1 MNIYKRWMIVIFFL
15 SFSFLSKDMML
26 YAQNIA
32 DNSFIAD
39 NSVQVA
45 LNLED
50 EVNARYSFGFSSN
63 EIKSLDDEVEDITSR
78 GVELSVS
85 EDKKEVT
92 LGDQKVYIWWKVL
105 SSKPFVMKISISSLK
120 RVDPVVSGGIGE
132 FPVSISYISKDGE
145 EKILTSET
153 VFYEG
158 VVYERTDTTVYGDC
172 DSIPLDIFANG
183 VEDVV
188 PGDYSGTVK
197 LNLFVG
203 E

>member
-1 MNIYKRWMIVIFFL
+1 MNIYKRWMIVIFLL

-50 EVNARYSFGFSSN
+50 EINARYSFGFSSN

>member
-1 MNIYKRWMIVIFFL
+1 MNIYKRWMMIICFL
-15 SFSFLSKDMML
+15 SLSFLSKDMML
-26 YAQNIA
+26 YSQKI
-32 DNSFIAD
+32 SD

-45 LNLED
+45 LDLED
-50 EVNARYSFGFSSN
+50 EINARYSFGFSSN

-120 RVDPVVSGGIGE
+120 RIEPVISGGVGE
-132 FPVSISYISKDGE
+132 FPVSISYISKDGS
-145 EKILTSET
+145 EKTITSET
-153 VFYEG
+153 VFEEG

-172 DSIPLDIFANG
+172 DSIPLDIFAKG
-183 VEDVV
+183 IEDVV

-197 LNLFVG
+197 LNLFIG

>member
-1 MNIYKRWMIVIFFL
+1 MNIYKRWMMIICFL
-15 SFSFLSKDMML
+15 SLSFLSKDMML
-26 YAQNIA
+26 YSQKI
-32 DNSFIAD
+32 SD

-50 EVNARYSFGFSSN
+50 EINARYSFGFSSN
-63 EIKSLDDEVEDITSR
+63 EIKSLYDEVEDITSR

-92 LGDQKVYIWWKVL
+92 LGGQSVYIWWKVL

-132 FPVSISYISKDGE
+132 FPVSISYIRKDGE
-145 EKILTSET
+145 EKMLTSET

-158 VVYERTDTTVYGDC
+158 VVYERTDTSVYGDC
-172 DSIPLDIFANG
+172 DSIPLDIFASG

-197 LNLFVG
+197 LNLFIG
-203 E
+203 D

>member
-1 MNIYKRWMIVIFFL
+1 MNIYKRWMIIICFL
-15 SFSFLSKDMML
+15 SLSFLSKDMML
-26 YAQNIA
+26 YSQN
-32 DNSFIAD
+32 IAD

-50 EVNARYSFGFSSN
+50 EINARYSFGFSSN
-63 EIKSLDDEVEDITSR
+63 EIKSLYDEVEDITSR

-92 LGDQKVYIWWKVL
+92 LGDQNVYIWWKVL

-158 VVYERTDTTVYGDC
+158 VVYERTDTTIYGDC
-172 DSIPLDIFANG
+172 DSIPLDIFASG

-188 PGDYSGTVK
+188 PGDY
-197 LNLFVG
+197 
-203 E
+203 

>member
-188 PGDYSGTVK
+188 PGAYSGTVK

>member
-1 MNIYKRWMIVIFFL
+1 MNIYKRWMMIICFL
-15 SFSFLSKDMML
+15 SLSFLSKDMML
-26 YAQNIA
+26 YSQNI
-32 DNSFIAD
+32 IAD

-50 EVNARYSFGFSSN
+50 EINARYSFGFSSN

-105 SSKPFVMKISISSLK
+105 SSKTFVMKISISSLK

-145 EKILTSET
+145 ENILTSET

>member
-188 PGDYSGTVK
+188 PGYYSGTVK

>member
-1 MNIYKRWMIVIFFL
+1 MNEYKRWMIVFLFL
-15 SFSFLSKDMML
+15 SLSLVSKDL
-26 YAQNIA
+26 SLHAQNIA
-32 DNSFIAD
+32 DNT
-39 NSVQVA
+39 VQVA

-63 EIKSLDDEVEDITSR
+63 EIKNLDDKVEDITAR
-78 GVELSVS
+78 GVDLTVS
-85 EDKKEVT
+85 EDRKEAT
-92 LGDQKVYIWWKVL
+92 LGNQTVYLWWKVL

-158 VVYERTDTTVYGDC
+158 VVYERTDTTIYGDC

-183 VEDVV
+183 IEDVV

>member
-50 EVNARYSFGFSSN
+50 EVNARYSFCFSSN

-105 SSKPFVMKISISSLK
+105 SSKPFMMKISISSLK

-158 VVYERTDTTVYGDC
+158 VVYERTDTSVYGDC

>member
-1 MNIYKRWMIVIFFL
+1 MNIYKRWMMIICFL
-15 SFSFLSKDMML
+15 SLSFLSKDMML
-26 YAQNIA
+26 QSQN
-32 DNSFIAD
+32 IAD

-50 EVNARYSFGFSSN
+50 EINARYSFGFSSN

-172 DSIPLDIFANG
+172 DYIP
-183 VEDVV
+183 
-188 PGDYSGTVK
+188 
-197 LNLFVG
+197 
-203 E
+203 

>member
-120 RVDPVVSGGIGE
+120 RIDPVVSGGIGE
-132 FPVSISYISKDGE
+132 FPVSISYIRKDGE
-145 EKILTSET
+145 EKMLTSET

-158 VVYERTDTTVYGDC
+158 VVYERTDTSVYGDC
-172 DSIPLDIFANG
+172 DSIPLDIFASG

-188 PGDYSGTVK
+188 PGDYSGTIK

>member
-1 MNIYKRWMIVIFFL
+1 MNIYKRWMMIICFL
-15 SFSFLSKDMML
+15 SLSFLSKDMML
-26 YAQNIA
+26 YSQN
-32 DNSFIAD
+32 IAD

-50 EVNARYSFGFSSN
+50 EINARYSFGFSSN
-63 EIKSLDDEVEDITSR
+63 EIKSLYDEVEDITSR

>member
-50 EVNARYSFGFSSN
+50 EINARYSFGFSSN
-63 EIKSLDDEVEDITSR
+63 EIKSLYDEVEDISSR

-105 SSKPFVMKISISSLK
+105 SSKPFVMKISICIQDQKEGTFRLYMMISIVIMKNLGKSKKLK
-120 RVDPVVSGGIGE
+120 N
-132 FPVSISYISKDGE
+132 
-145 EKILTSET
+145 
-153 VFYEG
+153 
-158 VVYERTDTTVYGDC
+158 
-172 DSIPLDIFANG
+172 NG
-183 VEDVV
+183 
-188 PGDYSGTVK
+188 
-197 LNLFVG
+197 
-203 E
+203 

>member
-120 RVDPVVSGGIGE
+120 RIEPVISGGVGE
-132 FPVSISYISKDGE
+132 FPVSISYISKDGS
-145 EKILTSET
+145 EKTITSET
-153 VFYEG
+153 IFDEG
-158 VVYERTDTTVYGDC
+158 VVYERTDTTIYGDC
-172 DSIPLDIFANG
+172 DSIPLDIFAKG
-183 VEDVV
+183 IEDVV

-197 LNLFVG
+197 LNLFIG